1 MRRRTVAVWAAL
13 LGGVVGAQADTPVL
27 RGVVPGWEGGAGSVG
42 VLLPFPGGDDRRIQ
56 AARGTLGAVGELT
69 LTLPDPAR
77 LAGALV
83 PLAEWLNLDPLGC
96 VTRSGKITLGD
107 PAAQVF
113 PLNELRVAAAGRTF
127 PSVGSIVGEDLWQPA
142 TILNSE
148 VDLLEGQPD
157 MDGRLRFQRL
167 VFSAADV
174 TVSGEARCVPEQA
187 MPERLSV
194 NLPLRAGWNVVQE
207 DVDYTGEDATRALTL
222 APPDTVTVW
231 QAR

>member
-1 MRRRTVAVWAAL
+1 MRRTTVAVWAAL
-13 LGGVVGAQADTPVL
+13 LGGVAGAQPDAPVL
-27 RGVVPGWEGGAGSVG
+27 RGTLPGWADGAGSVG

-56 AARGTLGAVGELT
+56 AARGTLGAAGDLT
-69 LTLPDPAR
+69 LPLPDPAR
-77 LAGALV
+77 LAGAQV
-83 PLAEWLNLDPLGC
+83 PLVEWLNLEPLGC
-96 VTRSGKITLGD
+96 VTRSGKITFSD

-148 VDLLEGQPD
+148 VDLLAGQD
-157 MDGRLRFQRL
+157 GADGRLRFQRL

-174 TVSGEARCVPEQA
+174 TVSGEARCVPDRG
-187 MPERLSV
+187 MPEQLSV

-207 DVDYTGEDATRALTL
+207 DVNYAGEDAERSLTL

>member
-1 MRRRTVAVWAAL
+1 MRRTTVAVWAAL

-27 RGVVPGWEGGAGSVG
+27 RGTLPGWAGGVGSVG

-56 AARGTLGAVGELT
+56 AARGTLGAAGDLT
-69 LTLPDPAR
+69 LALPTPER

-113 PLNELRVAAAGRTF
+113 PLNELRVAVSGRTF

-148 VDLLEGQPD
+148 VDLLAGQAGA
-157 MDGRLRFQRL
+157 DGRLRFQRL
-167 VFSAADV
+167 VFSPADV

-187 MPERLSV
+187 MPERLTV

-207 DVDYTGEDATRALTL
+207 DVSYISEDATRALTL

-231 QAR
+231 QAQ

>member
-1 MRRRTVAVWAAL
+1 MAVWAAL
-13 LGGVVGAQADTPVL
+13 LTGVVGAQPAAPVL
-27 RGVVPGWEGGAGSVG
+27 RGVVPGWADGAGSVG
-42 VLLPFPGGDDRRIQ
+42 LLLPFPGGDDRRIQ
-56 AARGTLGAVGELT
+56 AARGTLGAAGDLT
-69 LTLPDPAR
+69 LPLPDPAR
-77 LAGALV
+77 LAGAMV
-83 PLAEWLNLDPLGC
+83 PLAEWLNLEPLGC
-96 VTRSGKITLGD
+96 VTRSGKITLSD

-113 PLNELRVAAAGRTF
+113 PLNELRVAVPGRTF

-142 TILNSE
+142 TTLNAE
-148 VDLLEGQPD
+148 VDLLAGQD
-157 MDGRLRFQRL
+157 GADGRLRFRRL

>member
-1 MRRRTVAVWAAL
+1 MWAAL

-27 RGVVPGWEGGAGSVG
+27 RGTLPGWEGGAGSVG

-56 AARGTLGAVGELT
+56 AARGTLGAAGD
-69 LTLPDPAR
+69 LTLPLPTPAR

-127 PSVGSIVGEDLWQPA
+127 PSVGSIVGDDLWQPA
-142 TILNSE
+142 MVLNTE
-148 VDLLEGQPD
+148 ANLLEGQPD
-157 MDGRLRFQRL
+157 MDGRVRFRRL
-167 VFSAADV
+167 IFSAADV

-187 MPERLSV
+187 MPERLTV
-194 NLPLRAGWNVVQE
+194 DLPLHAGWNVVQE
-207 DVDYTGEDATRALTL
+207 DVDYTGEDATRTLTL
-222 APPDTVTVW
+222 APPETVTVW

>member
-1 MRRRTVAVWAAL
+1 MRGTTVAVWAAL
-13 LGGVVGAQADTPVL
+13 LSSVVGAQADPPVL
-27 RGVVPGWEGGAGSVG
+27 RGTLPGWEGGAGSVG

-56 AARGTLGAVGELT
+56 AARGTLSAAGNLPLPLPT
-69 LTLPDPAR
+69 LER
-77 LAGALV
+77 LAGTLV
-83 PLAEWLNLDPLGC
+83 PLVEWLNLDPLGC

-127 PSVGSIVGEDLWQPA
+127 PSVGSVVGEDLWQPV
-142 TILNSE
+142 TILNTE
-148 VDLLEGQPD
+148 ANLLEGQPD
-157 MDGRLRFQRL
+157 MDGRVRFRRL

-174 TVSGEARCVPEQA
+174 TISGEARCVPDKA
-187 MPERLSV
+187 MPEQLTV

>member
-1 MRRRTVAVWAAL
+1 MWAAL

-27 RGVVPGWEGGAGSVG
+27 RGTLPGWEGGAGSVG

-56 AARGTLGAVGELT
+56 AARGTLGAAGD
-69 LTLPDPAR
+69 LTLPLPTPAR

-83 PLAEWLNLDPLGC
+83 PLAEWLNLEPLGC
-96 VTRSGKITLGD
+96 VTRSGKITLSD

-127 PSVGSIVGEDLWQPA
+127 PSVGSIVGDDLWQPA
-142 TILNSE
+142 MVLNTE
-148 VDLLEGQPD
+148 ANLLEGQPD
-157 MDGRLRFQRL
+157 MDGRVRFRRL
-167 VFSAADV
+167 IFSAADV

-187 MPERLSV
+187 MPERLTV
-194 NLPLRAGWNVVQE
+194 DLPLHAGWNVVQE
-207 DVDYTGEDATRALTL
+207 DVDYTGEDATRTLTL
-222 APPDTVTVW
+222 APPETVTVW